1 MAAQYNNPFHAFVGN
16 FLDVGTDKIME
27 RKKEARDYEQ
37 EQKDLAELNKP
48 KIKKYEA
55 MVTAT
60 TALANRLESN
70 YGVTKDM
77 IQAAIAE
84 SPSALT
90 NMSKYL
96 AELEGKTDRNWVK
109 NNIEDLVS
117 GTLAVATDIGEQQ
130 SLSEMIRSSYGL
142 GGKTVGDYQA
152 SDSSFWERGLG
163 INASDRARAK
173 LDKEMA
179 TDGYSIYDLNQSIAG
194 AGFESINPGS
204 YVSYLSPKVF
214 TRDEVEGE
222 RINYDRIKGELRK
235 QGGFKEAENAWLTTQ
250 SNINARDAVLKQ
262 IRKKYADGKFTG
274 SDQEYNAE
282 VKELEELMQADREVQ
297 LQQTAI
303 MQRFYDSVV
312 SPYLIQQ
319 DVTFYGG
326 TYLNN
331 MQDDINL
338 MFPGINL
345 DDMTQRETPIVTNKN
360 NSKTEIKTSTNTEE
374 SDGPEILE
382 LYSND
387 GKVIKATVSYTLVG
401 KPRVTMPNGEVLSL
415 SDSERFIAESELN
428 KKNLTNSSSTLD
440 ILSNPENYK
449 SEGEKTAA
457 FTLTKEQFSELSLAE
472 KKKYAEDTDGNYSPL
487 GVAVG
492 GFTGSNTFTDE
503 KTLNSME
510 LRRDVDPDKNYIVY
524 TGGNVNSPRIM
535 SGSMLIRLDPSIF
548 ENPSSKRMTIVKEAT
563 AEELEEHK
571 DYILKQNR
579 PWTLDQFNKSFKA
592 FLK

>member
-96 AELEGKTDRNWVK
+96 AELEAKTDRNWVK
-109 NNIEDLVS
+109 NNIDDLVS

-235 QGGFKEAENAWLTTQ
+235 QGGFKDAETAWIDSQ
-250 SNINARDAVLKQ
+250 SNINLINSQ
-262 IRKKYADGKFTG
+262 IKNVNKEYADGEFKG
-274 SDQEYNAE
+274 SDQEYNARL
-282 VKELEELMQADREVQ
+282 KELDELMRTAKQVQ
-297 LQQTAI
+297 LEKTAI
-303 MQRFYDSVV
+303 MQTFYNSVV
-312 SPYLIQQ
+312 SPYLEQQ

-345 DDMTQRETPIVTNKN
+345 DTMTEREGFDNETTTLVSDTNETEKTFFDIYTADGKLHKVEVRYTPNNEPQLVKIENGVETISTVEETAKIIASSDANKN
-360 NSKTEIKTSTNTEE
+360 NIPINIS
-374 SDGPEILE
+374 
-382 LYSND
+382 
-387 GKVIKATVSYTLVG
+387 
-401 KPRVTMPNGEVLSL
+401 
-415 SDSERFIAESELN
+415 
-428 KKNLTNSSSTLD
+428 
-440 ILSNPENYK
+440 
-449 SEGEKTAA
+449 
-457 FTLTKEQFSELSLAE
+457 
-472 KKKYAEDTDGNYSPL
+472 
-487 GVAVG
+487 
-492 GFTGSNTFTDE
+492 
-503 KTLNSME
+503 
-510 LRRDVDPDKNYIVY
+510 VDPRPVSNKGSGGLDRSLIKEKNAWDIKYKGIYDKNGNMIKVPPRPPEPSNSKIGAGIPLSKAAQWDREYGETHDPI
-524 TGGNVNSPRIM
+524 TGWPKIA
-535 SGSMLIRLDPSIF
+535 I
-548 ENPSSKRMTIVKEAT
+548 
-563 AEELEEHK
+563 
-571 DYILKQNR
+571 
-579 PWTLDQFNKSFKA
+579 FNK
-592 FLK
+592 